1 MIHHPP
7 GRAQLIAYFEGK
19 ITDATTKE
27 AIEAYISTDTD
38 PLLVQVCMQT
48 AWEHIREADVPR
60 STAADWD
67 QFRMLSGIR
76 SSRKRFLQPMLAA
89 AATLLLL
96 LSLSA
101 IYFMVRKPAAVK
113 PLAWQEITAGPGELR
128 TIRLPDGSDLTL
140 FPGSVVSYN
149 NEYNKTARAI
159 KLKGRA
165 YFNVATIAGKPF
177 SVSAGN
183 YTTQVLGTSFEI
195 FERPQRQE
203 LSVILVSGKVRLL
216 NAQQQPLSELRPDQQ
231 MTIRTDNARFNILPV
246 AAQSMVSWTTGK
258 LSYDQATLADVCRE
272 LEKWY
277 GVNITIQR
285 TALEKKRITADF
297 ERLSLPAVMHILSET
312 AGFNYNEKDNNIAV
326 Y

>member
-1 MIHHPP
+1 MVHHPP

-27 AIEAYISTDTD
+27 AIEAYIAADTD
-38 PLLVQVCMQT
+38 PLLVQACMQT
-48 AWEHIREADVPR
+48 AWEHIREADVPH
-60 STAADWD
+60 STPADW
-67 QFRMLSGIR
+67 QRFRMLAGIR
-76 SSRKRFLQPMLAA
+76 TSRNRFLRPMLAA

-96 LSLSA
+96 LSLSY
-101 IYFMVRKPAAVK
+101 IYFMLRKPPVST
-113 PLAWQEITAGPGELR
+113 PLAWQEITAGPRELR

-140 FPGSVVSYN
+140 FPGSTVSYN
-149 NEYNKTARAI
+149 NAYNKHARAI
-159 KLKGRA
+159 RLKGRA
-165 YFNVATIAGKPF
+165 YFNVATVAGKPF
-177 SVSAGN
+177 TVSAGN

-203 LSVILVSGKVRLL
+203 LSVVLVSGKVRLL
-216 NAQQQPLSELRPDQQ
+216 NAQHQFLSDLRPDQQ
-231 MTIRTDNARFNILPV
+231 ITVHTDNARFNILPV
-246 AAQSMVSWTTGK
+246 AAQSMVAWTTGK

-285 TALEKKRITADF
+285 PALEKKRITADF
-297 ERLSLPAVMHILSET
+297 EHLSLPAVLHILSET
-312 AGFNYNEKDNNIAV
+312 AGFGYTEKDNHIAV